1 MEHDDMNVFCLGAR
15 VIGVEL
21 AVELV
26 TVFLNASF
34 TDEARHQRRLE
45 KVLTIVRQAL
55 QHK

>member
-1 MEHDDMNVFCLGAR
+1 MNVFCLGAR